1 MPVTHLLP
9 ASSAAS
15 TRLVRWSSHHPVA
28 KRKTLF
34 DDRPVEISELTY
46 IIKRNIASLNSKIA
60 NLQKLASNG
69 GGSSGRGKQ
78 AEEHNNNVLVM
89 LQGAL
94 ANTSMGFKDVLEIR
108 TQNMKASKSR
118 TEQFG
123 YTNQNA
129 TASAPPSG
137 EHSSRAAPNA
147 LLFISTA
154 CKIPFLLIHSS
165 SACSSFAIISI
176 NRFSS
181 LPKRRLFL
189 LTQRHV
195 LTPRVRSVATTTR

>member
-1 MPVTHLLP
+1 MIIFLLAPLLSRLQPGPRRSQSP
-9 ASSAAS
+9 A
-15 TRLVRWSSHHPVA
+15 TVA

-60 NLQKLASNG
+60 NLQKIASPH
-69 GGSSGRGKQ
+69 GGSSSGGGRGKQ

-94 ANTSMGFKDVLEIR
+94 ANTSVGFRDVLEIR

-129 TASAPPSG
+129 AASGPPSG
-137 EHSSRAAPNA
+137 EYP
-147 LLFISTA
+147 
-154 CKIPFLLIHSS
+154 
-165 SACSSFAIISI
+165 SF
-176 NRFSS
+176 
-181 LPKRRLFL
+181 
-189 LTQRHV
+189 
-195 LTPRVRSVATTTR
+195 

>member
-1 MPVTHLLP
+1 MLRLSTSGHELNNSCYWAVLCLLLP
-9 ASSAAS
+9 RPSC
-15 TRLVRWSSHHPVA
+15 WSRHHHHLQYHYTVA

-69 GGSSGRGKQ
+69 GSSAGGRGGKQ

-123 YTNQNA
+123 YTSQNA
-129 TASAPPSG
+129 IASQPPSG
-137 EHSSRAAPNA
+137 E
-147 LLFISTA
+147 
-154 CKIPFLLIHSS
+154 
-165 SACSSFAIISI
+165 
-176 NRFSS
+176 
-181 LPKRRLFL
+181 
-189 LTQRHV
+189 
-195 LTPRVRSVATTTR
+195 